1 MKYDTILLAGDR
13 KSSRSVFGRNKSLL
27 EINGT
32 PLFIHAL
39 FALQSVKD
47 VGNIYIVGP
56 KASIDELLQRH
67 SDKLTI
73 KKNIIVV
80 EQRDTLYENVWDTFL
95 SIIPDYKS
103 GNELRDPLL
112 MDKSIFVLAGD
123 VPLITSFEIEEF
135 LSKCDMVNYDY
146 CIGMTEEEVMKNYYP
161 YDNRPGIRL
170 AYLYLHRK
178 KYRVNNLHLLKPFK
192 IKNREYIEKMY
203 EYRYQK
209 DLRNI
214 IMLTIEIV
222 KRHAGFKSLFLYSI
236 VEMSLLLFNIH
247 LEFLSPIFRRFAP
260 VKSAEKIV
268 SDVLGT
274 RLKAVETSFGG
285 AALDVDNER
294 DFNTIKIMYKEWM
307 EYQEKVQS
315 PKFKVQNL

>member
-39 FALQSVKD
+39 SALQSVKD

-67 SDKLTI
+67 SDKLTT
-73 KKNIIVV
+73 KKKTVVV

-247 LEFLSPIFRRFAP
+247 LEFFSPIFRRFAP

-307 EYQEKVQS
+307 EYQK
-315 PKFKVQNL
+315 KVQNL